1 MIILIGGQKGGPGK
15 TTIAANLAVMRALN
29 NNDVFLYDID
39 EQATAT
45 LWASIRD
52 EDGVQPR
59 IHSAQKVLDKRIP
72 SPGVVIMNS
81 IRDLSSK
88 YGDIIIDAGGA
99 DSEIMRGALSVCD
112 VAVFPLQPSSFDLW
126 TAETADRMIAQAGNP
141 DKKGIVV
148 LNKVSTNPGA
158 AREEIADADAFLSD
172 YKHLKRST
180 TVIYLRKAV
189 QKSQTKGL
197 GIVEYK
203 PSDDKAIAEITALYN
218 EVFNVQ
224 N

>member
-1 MIILIGGQKGGPGK
+1 MIILIGGQKGGTGK
-15 TTIAANLAVMRALN
+15 TTIATNLAVMRAIN
-29 NNDVFLYDID
+29 GGDVFLYDID

-59 IHSAQKVLDKRIP
+59 IPSAQKILDKRTP

-81 IRDLSSK
+81 IRDVASK
-88 YGDIIIDAGGA
+88 YTDIIVDAGGA

-112 VAVFPLQPSSFDLW
+112 VVLFPLQPPSFDLW
-126 TAETADRMIAQAGNP
+126 TIETIDRMIAQAGNL

-158 AREEIADADAFLSD
+158 AREEIAEADVFLSN
-172 YKHLKRST
+172 YENLKRAN
-180 TVIYLRKAV
+180 TVICVRKSV
-189 QKSQTKGL
+189 WKCQTKGL
-197 GIVEYK
+197 SIFEYK
-203 PSDDKAIAEITALYN
+203 PSDEKAIVETTSLYN
-218 EVFNVQ
+218 EVFNV
-224 N
+224 